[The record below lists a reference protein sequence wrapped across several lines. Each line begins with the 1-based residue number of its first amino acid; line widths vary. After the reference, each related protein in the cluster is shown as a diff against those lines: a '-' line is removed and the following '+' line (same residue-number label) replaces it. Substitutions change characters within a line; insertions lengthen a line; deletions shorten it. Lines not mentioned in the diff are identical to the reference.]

1 MSAPDQAAATN
12 EKRSLRAFRRETG
25 LSTRMMCA
33 EIVASGE
40 AGIQIR
46 NAAIAT
52 DNLTRI
58 VEATL
63 AIGNRKGFAAM
74 SLRELARASSLS
86 LGGLYA
92 YIQSKAELAQLIQM
106 QISRARR
113 NVMALRLAGLEDPRE
128 RLAEA
133 IRSHLYASEVL
144 RPWFFFLY
152 MEAHHLAANE
162 RRKAVAMEQSS
173 EDTFADIIR
182 DGQAGGAFRDTDAA
196 IAAGLLKALL
206 QDWYLKHGKHRERGL
221 TVIAY
226 ADNVQHMIERYLK
239 LETL

>member
-1 MSAPDQAAATN
+1 MSAPDQAPDVGETQ
-12 EKRSLRAFRRETG
+12 SLRAFRRVTG

-40 AGIQIR
+40 AGIQVR

-63 AIGNRKGFAAM
+63 AIANRKGFAAM

-113 NVMALRLAGLEDPRE
+113 NVMHLRLAGLEDPRE
-128 RLAEA
+128 RLDEA
-133 IRSHLYASEVL
+133 IRSHLYASELL

-152 MEAHHLAANE
+152 MEAHHLEANE

-182 DGQAGGAFRDTDAA
+182 DGQASGAFCDTDAA

-221 TVIAY
+221 SVATY
-226 ADNVQHMIERYLK
+226 SEHVQNMIERYL
-239 LETL
+239 ETS